1 MNEPNE
7 VVLSVRGLSTHFR
20 TPDGVARA
28 VDNISFDIHRGETF
42 ALVGE
47 SGCGKSV
54 TALSIMQLVQ
64 KPAGFTPAG
73 VIDYK
78 GIDILRIPEYK
89 KREVRGNEISMIF
102 QEPMTSLNPVLTVGT
117 QIVEVIERHRQVS
130 RDEARRQAID
140 MLDQVRIPEASQRL
154 GEYPHQLSGGMKQR
168 VMIAI
173 ALACRPGLLI
183 ADEPT
188 TALDVTIQEQILSL
202 IRDLREELG
211 TAVLLITHDL
221 GVVAENADRIGVM
234 YAGKIVEQASRD
246 RLFSS
251 PAHPYTARLLQSLPS
266 RQEPGQALQTIE
278 GRVPP
283 ATDFPEGCRFADR
296 CHKVID
302 SCRTWDPEMIDI
314 ADGHGA
320 ACIHYDASRVPA
332 LLTPADMVD
341 PGEARPR
348 TDAPDSGTVL
358 VSIRGLQVFY
368 PIKSGLFQQTVGHVR
383 AVDSVD
389 LDIPKGSTVAL
400 VGESGCGKT
409 SLGKALL
416 HIVKPAGG
424 RVLFDGTDLTSLPR
438 RELKPFRRRLQIV
451 FQDPFGSLNP
461 RMMVGEILAE
471 GMEVH
476 GIGENRQDRQDRAV
490 DLLHR
495 VGLSADVVNRYPH
508 AFSGGQRQRI
518 GIARALAVEPEFIVC
533 DEPTSALDVSVQA
546 QIINLLEE
554 LQADLGLT
562 YLLITHDLSVV
573 EYIADEVAVMYLG
586 KIVERGTR
594 EEIFE
599 QPKHP
604 YTRALL
610 SAIPQTDPESGVQ
623 KITLPGDVPSP
634 ISPPDGCH
642 FHPRCLDR
650 LPHCADAYPEE
661 TIFTS
666 THACRCYLH
675 STTSETVEITPT

>member
-1 MNEPNE
+1 
-7 VVLSVRGLSTHFR
+7 V
-20 TPDGVARA
+20 
-28 VDNISFDIHRGETF
+28 
-42 ALVGE
+42 
-47 SGCGKSV
+47 C
-54 TALSIMQLVQ
+54 
-64 KPAGFTPAG
+64 
-73 VIDYK
+73 
-78 GIDILRIPEYK
+78 
-89 KREVRGNEISMIF
+89 
-102 QEPMTSLNPVLTVGT
+102 
-117 QIVEVIERHRQVS
+117 
-130 RDEARRQAID
+130 
-140 MLDQVRIPEASQRL
+140 
-154 GEYPHQLSGGMKQR
+154 
-168 VMIAI
+168 
-173 ALACRPGLLI
+173 C
-183 ADEPT
+183 
-188 TALDVTIQEQILSL
+188 
-202 IRDLREELG
+202 
-211 TAVLLITHDL
+211 
-221 GVVAENADRIGVM
+221 
-234 YAGKIVEQASRD
+234 
-246 RLFSS
+246 
-251 PAHPYTARLLQSLPS
+251 
-266 RQEPGQALQTIE
+266 
-278 GRVPP
+278 
-283 ATDFPEGCRFADR
+283 
-296 CHKVID
+296 
-302 SCRTWDPEMIDI
+302 
-314 ADGHGA
+314 
-320 ACIHYDASRVPA
+320 
-332 LLTPADMVD
+332 
-341 PGEARPR
+341 
-348 TDAPDSGTVL
+348 
-358 VSIRGLQVFY
+358 
-368 PIKSGLFQQTVGHVR
+368 
-383 AVDSVD
+383 
-389 LDIPKGSTVAL
+389 
-400 VGESGCGKT
+400 
-409 SLGKALL
+409 
-416 HIVKPAGG
+416 
-424 RVLFDGTDLTSLPR
+424 FDGTDLTSLPR

-675 STTSETVEITPT
+675 STTRSMGPWDHRRQEHEER

>member
-1 MNEPNE
+1 MTESKNI
-7 VVLSVRGLSTHFR
+7 VLSVKDLKTHFR
-20 TPDGVARA
+20 TPDGIARA
-28 VDNISFDIHRGETF
+28 VDGISFDIHSGETF

-64 KPAGFTPAG
+64 KPAGFTPQG

-78 GIDILRIPEYK
+78 GTDILRIPEYR
-89 KREVRGNEISMIF
+89 KREFRGNEISMIF

-117 QIVEVIERHRQVS
+117 QIVEVIQRHQRVS
-130 RDEARRQAID
+130 RGVATHQAIEMLDLVKMPEAR
-140 MLDQVRIPEASQRL
+140 QRFD
-154 GEYPHQLSGGMKQR
+154 EYPHQLSGGMKQR

-202 IRDLREELG
+202 IRDLRKELG

-234 YAGKIVEQASRD
+234 YAGKIVEQATREQ
-246 RLFSS
+246 LFTL
-251 PAHPYTARLLQSLPS
+251 PAHPYSVKLLQSLPS
-266 RQEPGQALQTIE
+266 RQVSGLALQTIE

-283 ATDFPEGCRFADR
+283 ATRFPDGCRFAER
-296 CHKVID
+296 CHKAID
-302 SCRTWDPEMIDI
+302 ACTSWNPSLIELE
-314 ADGHGA
+314 DGHMA
-320 ACIHYDASRVPA
+320 ACIHYAPDHVSATLSPS
-332 LLTPADMVD
+332 DMVD
-341 PGEARPR
+341 KPDERPR
-348 TDAPDSGTVL
+348 AADSEESDQLLSVRDL
-358 VSIRGLQVFY
+358 KVWY
-368 PIKSGLFQQTVGHVR
+368 PIKKGVFQRTVGYVK
-383 AVDSVD
+383 AVDGVN
-389 LDIPKGSTVAL
+389 LDIPKGSTFAL

-416 HIVKPAGG
+416 RIVEPTGG
-424 RVLFDGTDLTSLPR
+424 RVMVDGTDLAPLSR
-438 RELKPFRRRLQIV
+438 RDLKPYRSKLQIV

-461 RMMVGEILAE
+461 RMMVGEILSE
-471 GMEVH
+471 GMDVH
-476 GIGENRQDRQDRAV
+476 GIGHNRQERTDRAA
-490 DLLHR
+490 DLLSR
-495 VGLSADVVNRYPH
+495 VGLAPDMVNRYPH
-508 AFSGGQRQRI
+508 EFSGGQRQRI
-518 GIARALAVEPEFIVC
+518 GIARALAVNPEFIVC

-599 QPKHP
+599 NPKHP

-610 SAIPQTDPESGVQ
+610 SAVPQTDPDSALQ
-623 KITLPGDVPSP
+623 KIELPGDVPSP
-634 ISPPDGCH
+634 VDPPPGCH
-642 FHPRCLDR
+642 FHPRCLER
-650 LPHCADAYPEE
+650 LPHCDETYPEE
-661 TIFTS
+661 TTLAG
-666 THACRCYLH
+666 THACRCHLY
-675 STTSETVEITPT
+675 TETASIADPSD

>member
-1 MNEPNE
+1 MNDPQDT
-7 VVLSVRGLSTHFR
+7 VLSVRNLKTHFR
-20 TPDGVARA
+20 TPDGIARA
-28 VDNISFDIHRGETF
+28 VDGISFDIKRGETF

-64 KPAGFTPAG
+64 KPAGFTPQG
-73 VIDYK
+73 VIEYK
-78 GIDILRIPEYK
+78 GTDILRIPEFQ
-89 KREVRGNEISMIF
+89 KREFRGNEISMIF
-102 QEPMTSLNPVLTVGT
+102 QEPMTSLNPVMTVGA
-117 QIVEVIERHRQVS
+117 QIVEVIIRHQNVS
-130 RDEARRQAID
+130 HGEARRQAIEMID
-140 MLDQVRIPEASQRL
+140 RVKIPEAQQRF

-234 YAGKIVEQASRD
+234 YAGRIVEEATREQ
-246 RLFSS
+246 LFRS
-251 PAHPYTARLLQSLPS
+251 PAHPYTAKLLQSLPS
-266 RQEPGQALQTIE
+266 RQVEGQALQTIE
-278 GRVPP
+278 GRVPA
-283 ATDFPEGCRFADR
+283 ATQFPNGCRFADR

-302 SCRTWDPEMIDI
+302 GCRSWDPELIDVVE
-314 ADGHGA
+314 GHRA
-320 ACIHYDASRVPA
+320 ACIHYDSSQVTQI
-332 LLTPADMVD
+332 LTPTDMIDSADN
-341 PGEARPR
+341 RPR
-348 TDAPDSGTVL
+348 SDAPDSDRTL
-358 VSIRGLQVFY
+358 VSIKDLRVWY
-368 PIKSGLFQQTVGHVR
+368 PIKSGLFQRTVGHVR
-383 AVDSVD
+383 AVDGVD
-389 LDIPKGSTVAL
+389 LDIAKGKTVAL

-409 SLGKALL
+409 SLGKSLL
-416 HIVKPAGG
+416 RLVEPTGG
-424 RVLFDGTDLTSLPR
+424 SVHFGNSDLTSLSR
-438 RELKPFRRRLQIV
+438 NDLKAFRSRLQIV

-461 RMMVGEILAE
+461 RMMVGEILSE

-476 GIGENRQDRQDRAV
+476 GIGEDRQDRTERSA
-490 DLLHR
+490 DLLKR
-495 VGLSADVVNRYPH
+495 VGLSPDMVSRYPH
-508 AFSGGQRQRI
+508 EFSGGQRQRI
-518 GIARALAVEPEFIVC
+518 VIARALSVDPEFIVC

-586 KIVERGTR
+586 KIVERGSR
-594 EEIFE
+594 EEIFSD
-599 QPKHP
+599 PKHP

-610 SAIPQTDPESGVQ
+610 SAVPQTDPESELQ
-623 KITLPGDVPSP
+623 KIELPGDVPSP
-634 ISPPDGCH
+634 ISPPEGCH
-642 FHPRCLDR
+642 FHPRCLER
-650 LPHCADAYPEE
+650 LSHCSDAYPEE
-661 TIFTS
+661 TTFS
-666 THACRCYLH
+666 AEHACSCYLH
-675 STTSETVEITPT
+675 ESSAPPASPD

>member
-1 MNEPNE
+1 
-7 VVLSVRGLSTHFR
+7 
-20 TPDGVARA
+20 
-28 VDNISFDIHRGETF
+28 
-42 ALVGE
+42 
-47 SGCGKSV
+47 
-54 TALSIMQLVQ
+54 
-64 KPAGFTPAG
+64 
-73 VIDYK
+73 
-78 GIDILRIPEYK
+78 
-89 KREVRGNEISMIF
+89 
-102 QEPMTSLNPVLTVGT
+102 
-117 QIVEVIERHRQVS
+117 
-130 RDEARRQAID
+130 
-140 MLDQVRIPEASQRL
+140 
-154 GEYPHQLSGGMKQR
+154 
-168 VMIAI
+168 
-173 ALACRPGLLI
+173 
-183 ADEPT
+183 
-188 TALDVTIQEQILSL
+188 
-202 IRDLREELG
+202 
-211 TAVLLITHDL
+211 
-221 GVVAENADRIGVM
+221 
-234 YAGKIVEQASRD
+234 
-246 RLFSS
+246 
-251 PAHPYTARLLQSLPS
+251 
-266 RQEPGQALQTIE
+266 
-278 GRVPP
+278 
-283 ATDFPEGCRFADR
+283 
-296 CHKVID
+296 
-302 SCRTWDPEMIDI
+302 MIDI